1 MISAVTKMIDSHHV
15 ITVSNLR
22 IDSSM
27 YDVGWLYFDLQ
38 IDGETRKNVRERC
51 GIFRKRNYGA
61 SVLLGENLEL
71 GAAIFEILRENV
83 SNLDIKTFNPR
94 DVLHKFFMTAREPI
108 AVIKAEERTFKY
120 ERTFKFYSFL
130 DLKEFF
136 HSRIGRKIKPK
147 YSVLFFDGQNQ
158 ITLDISLS
166 GTADEIH
173 NILVRYY

>member
-108 AVIKAEERTFKY
+108 SVIKTEA
-120 ERTFKFYSFL
+120 RTFKFYSFR

-147 YSVLFFDGQNQ
+147 YSVLFFDGENQ

>member
-27 YDVGWLYFDLQ
+27 YDIGWLYFDLQ

-61 SVLLGENLEL
+61 SILLGENLEI
-71 GAAIFEILRENV
+71 GAVIFEILRENV
-83 SNLDIKTFNPR
+83 SNLEIKTFNPR
-94 DVLHKFFMTAREPI
+94 DVLHKFFMTAIDPI
-108 AVIKAEERTFKY
+108 AVIKTEA
-120 ERTFKFYSFL
+120 RTFKFYSFR

-136 HSRIGRKIKPK
+136 HLRIGRKIKPK
-147 YSVLFFDGQNQ
+147 YSVLFFDGENQ

>member
-22 IDSSM
+22 IDSSL

-61 SVLLGENLEL
+61 SILLGENLEI

-83 SNLDIKTFNPR
+83 SNLEIKTFNPR
-94 DVLHKFFMTAREPI
+94 DVLHKFFMTAKDPI
-108 AVIKAEERTFKY
+108 AVIKTEA
-120 ERTFKFYSFL
+120 RTFKFYSFR

-147 YSVLFFDGQNQ
+147 YSVLFFDGENQ

>member
-22 IDSSM
+22 IDSSL

-61 SVLLGENLEL
+61 SVLLGENLEI

-108 AVIKAEERTFKY
+108 AVIKTEA
-120 ERTFKFYSFL
+120 RTFKFYSFQ

-147 YSVLFFDGQNQ
+147 YSVLFFDGENQ

>member
-1 MISAVTKMIDSHHV
+1 MISAITKMIDSHHV

-22 IDSSM
+22 IDSSI

-61 SVLLGENLEL
+61 SVLLSENLEL

-94 DVLHKFFMTAREPI
+94 DVLHKFFMTVKDPI
-108 AVIKAEERTFKY
+108 AVIKTEA
-120 ERTFKFYSFL
+120 RTFKFYSFR

-147 YSVLFFDGQNQ
+147 YSVLFFDGENQ

>member
-61 SVLLGENLEL
+61 SILLGENLEI
-71 GAAIFEILRENV
+71 GAVIFEILRENI
-83 SNLDIKTFNPR
+83 SNLEIKTFNPR
-94 DVLHKFFMTAREPI
+94 DILHKFFMTARDPI
-108 AVIKAEERTFKY
+108 AVIKTEA
-120 ERTFKFYSFL
+120 RTFKFYSFR

-136 HSRIGRKIKPK
+136 HLRIGRKIKPK
-147 YSVLFFDGQNQ
+147 YSVLFLTAR
-158 ITLDISLS
+158 IRLLLISLYPELPMKFI
-166 GTADEIH
+166 TF
-173 NILVRYY
+173 L

>member
-1 MISAVTKMIDSHHV
+1 MLSAITKMIEFNHV

-22 IDSSM
+22 IDSRIFTP
-27 YDVGWLYFDLQ
+27 GWLYFDVQ
-38 IDGETRKNVRERC
+38 IDGEKRTNLRERC
-51 GIFRKRNYGA
+51 EVFKSRNY
-61 SVLLGENLEL
+61 SFSILLSEDLET
-71 GAAIFEILRENV
+71 GSAIFEILRENIPA
-83 SNLDIKTFNPR
+83 LEIKTSNVR
-94 DVLHKFFMTAREPI
+94 DVLHKFFMTARDPI
-108 AVIKAEERTFKY
+108 SVIKTEA
-120 ERTFKFYSFL
+120 RTFKFYSFR

-147 YSVLFFDGQNQ
+147 YSVLFFDGDNQ

>member
-1 MISAVTKMIDSHHV
+1 MISAITKMIDSHHV

-22 IDSSM
+22 IDSSL

-38 IDGETRKNVRERC
+38 IDGENRKNVRERC

-61 SVLLGENLEL
+61 SILLGENLEI

-94 DVLHKFFMTAREPI
+94 DVLHKFFMTARDPI
-108 AVIKAEERTFKY
+108 AVIKTEA
-120 ERTFKFYSFL
+120 RTFKFYSFR

-147 YSVLFFDGQNQ
+147 YSVLFFDGDNQ

>member
-61 SVLLGENLEL
+61 SVLLSENLEL

-94 DVLHKFFMTAREPI
+94 DVLHKFFMTARDPI
-108 AVIKAEERTFKY
+108 AVIKAEERTFK
-120 ERTFKFYSFL
+120 FYSFR

-147 YSVLFFDGQNQ
+147 YSVLFFDGENQ